1 MNITPKR
8 LGLYTTMSVVSQI
21 YIETLLYELDEI
33 IALLELSALQRL
45 GHRQLH
51 QQAQN
56 CPEQLQNE
64 MICAQQVNEVS
75 KMLARV
81 ACQAWPLHQTLHYVQ
96 PCF

>member
-1 MNITPKR
+1 M
-8 LGLYTTMSVVSQI
+8 TMPVVSQG
-21 YIETLLYELDEI
+21 YIETLSFELDEI
-33 IALLELSALQRL
+33 IALLELSALQHL

-64 MICAQQVNEVS
+64 MICAQQANEVS
-75 KMLARV
+75 KMLALV
-81 ACQAWPLHQTLHYVQ
+81 ACRAWPLLHTLHCVQ

>member
-1 MNITPKR
+1 MP
-8 LGLYTTMSVVSQI
+8 VVSQG
-21 YIETLLYELDEI
+21 YIGTLSFELDEV

-51 QQAQN
+51 QQAQS

-64 MICAQQVNEVS
+64 MICAQQANEVS
-75 KMLARV
+75 KMLALV
-81 ACQAWPLHQTLHYVQ
+81 ACQAWPLLQTLHYVQ